1 LDFARGNYRQ
11 PLIERPSVVKPF
23 DRLVIQSY
31 DLIIRMTHRALDT
44 KTRILDAAEKLFG
57 DKGFD
62 STSLRDI
69 TTEADVNLA
78 SVNYHFQSKDSLI
91 DAVIARRVEPINQ
104 KRREMLANAGA
115 SPTVKQILTA
125 FLSPLIADQDVSL
138 VAPLIGRILATPDVC
153 RIQLFKKHMGPVA
166 LQFTA
171 ALSKA
176 LPDLSEG
183 EVMWRL
189 TFTAGAMAHI
199 MARSVHIQDLTGG
212 KCDPTDRPAVLARL
226 VTFATAGF
234 RAKEAH

>member
-1 LDFARGNYRQ
+1 M
-11 PLIERPSVVKPF
+11 
-23 DRLVIQSY
+23 IQSY

-78 SVNYHFQSKDSLI
+78 SVNYPFQSKDSLI

-138 VAPLIGRILATPDVC
+138 V
-153 RIQLFKKHMGPVA
+153 
-166 LQFTA
+166 
-171 ALSKA
+171 
-176 LPDLSEG
+176 
-183 EVMWRL
+183 
-189 TFTAGAMAHI
+189 
-199 MARSVHIQDLTGG
+199 
-212 KCDPTDRPAVLARL
+212 
-226 VTFATAGF
+226 
-234 RAKEAH
+234 